1 MRLKKDQIQKITE
14 KVLKALE
21 DQKLVKLKAPRTAV
35 LDRIHK
41 AIFDDLAAEDR
52 LDEDAKNL
60 MEKYRS
66 QLPPGANQQELL
78 NKIKKQ
84 LATER
89 KIVL

>member
-14 KVLKALE
+14 KVLKSLE
-21 DQKLVKLKAPRTAV
+21 DQKLVKLKAPRTTV

>member
-21 DQKLVKLKAPRTAV
+21 DQKLVKLKAPRPTV
-35 LDRIHK
+35 LERIHK
-41 AIFDDLAAEDR
+41 AIFDDLAAESR

-60 MEKYRS
+60 VEKYRS
-66 QLPPGANQQELL
+66 QLPPGANQQELF

-89 KIVL
+89 KIVI